1 MCNILDRGQ
10 EKEKRVLNK
19 TSQLDIHNILKLKF
33 RQKLL
38 EKWTSQSVFATDS

>member
-33 RQKLL
+33 RQKRF
-38 EKWTSQSVFATDS
+38 EK